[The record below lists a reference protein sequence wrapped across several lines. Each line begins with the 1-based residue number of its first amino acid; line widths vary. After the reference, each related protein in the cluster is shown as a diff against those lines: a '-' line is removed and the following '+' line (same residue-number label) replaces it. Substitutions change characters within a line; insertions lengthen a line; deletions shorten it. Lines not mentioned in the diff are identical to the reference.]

1 MGDLLGKRKKYVKKT
16 DLEEIQEMQVV
27 LGHVD
32 VSPELYERIGF
43 YAEHCP
49 RLWSMLQKGISGYK
63 RQEALFKPITVT
75 FDGTYYLR
83 HYIYESFRDDYM
95 LAQLFNLNTE
105 FFMMQIIQTG

>member
-1 MGDLLGKRKKYVKKT
+1 MGDLLGKRKKYLKKT
-16 DLEEIQEMQVV
+16 DLEEIQEMQFI

-32 VSPELYERIGF
+32 VSPELYERFGF

-83 HYIYESFRDDYM
+83 HYRYESFREDYM
-95 LAQLFNLNTE
+95 LAQ
-105 FFMMQIIQTG
+105 